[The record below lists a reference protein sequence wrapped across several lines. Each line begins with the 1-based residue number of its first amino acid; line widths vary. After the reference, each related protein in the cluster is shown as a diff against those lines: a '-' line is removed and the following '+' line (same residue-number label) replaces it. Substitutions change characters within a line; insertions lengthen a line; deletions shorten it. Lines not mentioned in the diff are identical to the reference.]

1 MFRSVV
7 AGKQLGEK
15 DFTETKIEDLRKRDV
30 SVVPFSVDSFGV
42 FFAKQDTLV
51 TVTRDLTKF
60 LLFNLTTKEW
70 SELASDQ
77 DTFASWQISRDR
89 RYLYATT
96 AGDNP
101 KALRI
106 RIADHAVDNIT
117 SLKSLRR
124 VDDWY
129 SGISTGVAP
138 DGSMLF
144 TRDIGTQ
151 EIYALTV
158 KWP

>member
-1 MFRSVV
+1 
-7 AGKQLGEK
+7 
-15 DFTETKIEDLRKRDV
+15 
-30 SVVPFSVDSFGV
+30 
-42 FFAKQDTLV
+42 
-51 TVTRDLTKF
+51 
-60 LLFNLTTKEW
+60 
-70 SELASDQ
+70 
-77 DTFASWQISRDR
+77 
-89 RYLYATT
+89 
-96 AGDNP
+96 
-101 KALRI
+101 
-106 RIADHAVDNIT
+106 VDNIT

-138 DGSMLF
+138 DWSMLF